1 MSQEIGTAHFTPADL
16 VEFRARLRAETELL
30 ATWIAEGILASGPKT
45 GGYELEGWLVGP
57 DLRPR
62 PCAGELLARLGNP
75 QVIHEVATFN
85 LEINGQPQALQ
96 GRSLS
101 RMAEELTATWAGAQA
116 VGTALGARLVMI
128 GILPTLREADL
139 VIANMTP
146 SNRFPILNAQILAQH
161 QGQPLQ
167 LHIQGQDRLEITR
180 QDVMATATTTS
191 FQIHLKISPAES
203 ARVYNLSKIISAP
216 LVAVSA
222 NSPYLFGLDLWRET
236 RIPVY
241 EQTTSVT
248 WSSRSDRTSFGHR
261 YAQGSVL
268 ECFQANLRD
277 FPVYLPELLDEPVES
292 LAHLRLHN
300 GSIWRWNRP
309 VVGFDPDG
317 TPHLRIEHRPLSA
330 GPTILDVVANAA
342 LYFGVIQS
350 LLQEP
355 QPPEAS
361 LPCPVARANFYRA
374 AQLGLDARLQWLGGR
389 VATAREIIAS
399 DLLPRA
405 RWGLRH
411 LGFEPGEIARWL
423 GILEGRVRT
432 GQTGAEW
439 QRAYI
444 ARHGPDMTAL
454 VGAYLERQQSG
465 RPVHDW
471 TL

>member
-1 MSQEIGTAHFTPADL
+1 
-16 VEFRARLRAETELL
+16 
-30 ATWIAEGILASGPKT
+30 
-45 GGYELEGWLVGP
+45 
-57 DLRPR
+57 RPR

-85 LEINGQPQALQ
+85 LEINGQPQVLQ
-96 GRSLS
+96 ERSLS
-101 RMAEELTATWAGAQA
+101 RMAEELTATWVGAQA
-116 VGTALGARLVMI
+116 VGTGLGARLMMV
-128 GILPTLREADL
+128 GILPTLCEADL
-139 VIANMTP
+139 VLANMTP

>member
-1 MSQEIGTAHFTPADL
+1 MSQEIGTARFTPADL
-16 VEFRARLRAETELL
+16 VAFKARLRAETDLL
-30 ATWIAEGILASGPKT
+30 ATWIAEGVLATGPKT

-57 DLRPR
+57 DLRPQPR
-62 PCAGELLARLGNP
+62 AGELLARLGDP

-85 LEINGQPQALQ
+85 LEINGRPQVLQ
-96 GRSLS
+96 GRALS
-101 RMAEELTATWAGAQA
+101 QMATELAATWARAQA
-116 VGTALGARLVMI
+116 VATPLDARLVMI

-139 VIANMTP
+139 ILANMTP
-146 SNRFPILNAQILAQH
+146 SNRFPILNAQILAQQ
-161 QGQPLQ
+161 QGQPLRLQ
-167 LHIQGQDRLEITR
+167 IQGRDRLAISR
-180 QDVMATATTTS
+180 PDVMATATTTS
-191 FQIHLKISPAES
+191 FQIHLKVSPAES
-203 ARVYNLSKIISAP
+203 ARVYNLSKIVSAP

-241 EQTTSVT
+241 EQTTSVA
-248 WSSRSDRTSFGHR
+248 WSSRTDRTRFGTR

-268 ECFQANLRD
+268 ECFEANLRD

-309 VVGFDPDG
+309 VVGFDADG
-317 TPHLRIEHRPLSA
+317 TPHLRIEHRPLAA

-342 LYFGVIQS
+342 FYFGVIHA
-350 LLQEP
+350 LLQDP

-361 LPCPVARANFYRA
+361 LPCPVASANFYRA
-374 AQLGLDARLQWLGGR
+374 AQEGLSARLQWWGGR
-389 VATAREIIAS
+389 VATAREIIAE

-405 RWGLRH
+405 RWGLEH
-411 LGFEPGEIARWL
+411 LGFDRDEITFWL
-423 GILEGRVRT
+423 GILADRVRT
-432 GQTGAEW
+432 GQTGAAW
-439 QRAYI
+439 QRAYV

-454 VGAYLERQQSG
+454 TGAYLERQQSG
-465 RPVHDW
+465 RPVHAW

>member
-1 MSQEIGTAHFTPADL
+1 
-16 VEFRARLRAETELL
+16 
-30 ATWIAEGILASGPKT
+30 
-45 GGYELEGWLVGP
+45 
-57 DLRPR
+57 
-62 PCAGELLARLGNP
+62 
-75 QVIHEVATFN
+75 
-85 LEINGQPQALQ
+85 
-96 GRSLS
+96 
-101 RMAEELTATWAGAQA
+101 MAEELATTWAGAQA
-116 VGTALGARLVMI
+116 VGTPLAARLMMI

-139 VIANMTP
+139 VLANMTP
-146 SNRFPILNAQILAQH
+146 SNRFPILNAQIIAQH

-167 LHIQGQDRLEITR
+167 LRIQGQDRLEITR

-374 AQLGLDARLQWLGGR
+374 AQLGLEARLQWLGGR

-411 LGFEPGEIARWL
+411 LGFEPEEIALWL

-465 RPVHDW
+465 LPVHDW

>member
-30 ATWIAEGILASGPKT
+30 ATWIAEGVLASGPKT

-85 LEINGQPQALQ
+85 LEINGQPQVLQ
-96 GRSLS
+96 ERSLS
-101 RMAEELTATWAGAQA
+101 RMAEELTATWVGAQA
-116 VGTALGARLVMI
+116 VGTGLGARLMMV
-128 GILPTLREADL
+128 GILPTLCEADL
-139 VIANMTP
+139 VLANMTP

-465 RPVHDW
+465 RPIHDW

>member
-16 VEFRARLRAETELL
+16 VAFKARLRAETDLL
-30 ATWIAEGILASGPKT
+30 ATWMAAGVLATGPRT

-57 DLRPR
+57 DLRPQPR
-62 PCAGELLARLGNP
+62 AGELLARLGDP

-85 LEINGQPQALQ
+85 LEINGQPQVLQ
-96 GRSLS
+96 GRALS
-101 RMAEELTATWAGAQA
+101 QMAAELAATWARAQA
-116 VGTALGARLVMI
+116 VATPLEARLVMI

-139 VIANMTP
+139 ILANMTP
-146 SNRFPILNAQILAQH
+146 SNRFPILNAQILAQQ
-161 QGQPLQ
+161 QGQPLRLQ
-167 LHIQGQDRLEITR
+167 IQGRDRLAISR
-180 QDVMATATTTS
+180 SDVMATATTTS
-191 FQIHLKISPAES
+191 FQIHLKVSPAES
-203 ARVYNLSKIISAP
+203 ARVYNLSKIVSAP

-241 EQTTSVT
+241 EQTTSVA
-248 WSSRSDRTSFGHR
+248 WPSRTDRTRFGTR
-261 YAQGSVL
+261 YAEGSVL
-268 ECFQANLRD
+268 GCFEANLRD

-309 VVGFDPDG
+309 VVGFDADG
-317 TPHLRIEHRPLSA
+317 TPHLRIEHRPLAA

-342 LYFGVIQS
+342 FYFGVIHA
-350 LLQEP
+350 LLQDP

-361 LPCPVARANFYRA
+361 LPCPVASANFYRA
-374 AQLGLDARLQWLGGR
+374 AQQGLPARLQWWGGR
-389 VATAREIIAS
+389 VATAREIIAD

-405 RWGLRH
+405 RWGLAH
-411 LGFEPGEIARWL
+411 LGFDREEIACWL
-423 GILEGRVRT
+423 GILADRVRT
-432 GQTGAEW
+432 GQTGAAW

-444 ARHGPDMTAL
+444 ARHGPDLTAL
-454 VGAYLERQQSG
+454 TGAYLERQQSG
-465 RPVHDW
+465 RPVHAW